1 MIRRPPRSTLFPY
14 TTLFRSP
21 GVTRHLAG
29 IAAGSW
35 HPTESALAPA
45 RAAVATVLAAPGYP
59 DKPELGAAI
68 VVPRDVEA
76 GTLVFHAGTYR
87 DPPPDGTLRVHGG
100 RVLTVTGLGDTV
112 ADAAQK
118 SADACELIA
127 FQGKTYRRD
136 IGWREIARS
145 SREGEGGKH
154 AGAARG

>member
-1 MIRRPPRSTLFPY
+1 M
-14 TTLFRSP
+14 
-21 GVTRHLAG
+21 
-29 IAAGSW
+29 
-35 HPTESALAPA
+35 
-45 RAAVATVLAAPGYP
+45 
-59 DKPELGAAI
+59 
-68 VVPRDVEA
+68 
-76 GTLVFHAGTYR
+76 
-87 DPPPDGTLRVHGG
+87 
-100 RVLTVTGLGDTV
+100 LTVTGLGDTV